1 MSLPLVLLGGTLC
14 DGALWQPLCRHLPQ
28 QPMIIPEMS
37 GADSAKQLA
46 AQLLTDLP
54 ARFLLVGFSL
64 GALVALEMQAQA
76 AQRIAG
82 LALLAVNPLA
92 DAPVNAAGRIALLDR
107 AAKNGM
113 RSVIEQLWPRYVH
126 ASRLADRELLGALVT
141 MAERSSVER
150 FRQQTAIAIQRRDLR
165 HTLPALQAPLLI
177 LNGDSDAICTPEH
190 HHLLVKAAPAA
201 RHITLEQCGHF
212 LLLEQPQACA
222 RALQTWIKRSEL
234 CVSTL

>member
-1 MSLPLVLLGGTLC
+1 MQLPLVLLGGTLC

-28 QPMIIPEMS
+28 QPVIIPEMG
-37 GADSAKQLA
+37 GAESAEQLA
-46 AQLLTDLP
+46 AQLLADLP
-54 ARFLLVGFSL
+54 ARFLLAGFSL

-76 AQRIAG
+76 STRIAG

-92 DAPVNAAGRIALLDR
+92 DAPLNAANRIALLSH
-107 AAKNGM
+107 AEQAGM
-113 RSVIEQLWPRYVH
+113 QPIVEQLWPRYVH
-126 ASRLADRELLGALVT
+126 ASRLADRALLRTLVE
-141 MAERSSVER
+141 MAERTSVER

-165 HTLPALQAPLLI
+165 HTLLSLHAPLLI

-190 HHLLVKAAPAA
+190 HRLLVKAAPAA

-212 LLLEQPQACA
+212 LLLERPQACA
-222 RALQTWIKRSEL
+222 SALQTWIEESEL